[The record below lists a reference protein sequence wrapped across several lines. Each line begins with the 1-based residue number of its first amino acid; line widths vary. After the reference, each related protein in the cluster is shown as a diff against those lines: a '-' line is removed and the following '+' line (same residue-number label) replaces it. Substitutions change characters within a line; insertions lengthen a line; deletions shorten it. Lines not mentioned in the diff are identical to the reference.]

1 MSINR
6 EADEVNTAE
15 TTVWIHEW
23 IESKSGDWGKS
34 GRTRCE
40 KCRGEGQRDFR
51 FCPWCGRKAA
61 GSKTVTV
68 LKDGEEVNEV

>member
-1 MSINR
+1 MSING

-23 IESKSGDWGKS
+23 IESKSGDWGRS

-40 KCRGEGQRDFR
+40 KCSGEGQTQILPLVRKKG
-51 FCPWCGRKAA
+51 GRR
-61 GSKTVTV
+61 
-68 LKDGEEVNEV
+68 KDCYRAEGW